1 MGASGALM
9 LKRLIDRSAG
19 QATQSL
25 AIASTSDG
33 RIVIVSVSQV
43 VIRVVQRNAILP
55 RVENVSASLA
65 AVVAT
70 ARAAH
75 DVAELDA
82 AALAVPH
89 EEADDD
95 EDEAAESE
103 GQSDGER
110 MACGKFG
117 LRVLRQS
124 GLLEKHWEGDGAV
137 LVVAAVGSAQ
147 KGDGDVVGLLAHEII
162 LFDFK
167 RPEPPRGGHLVVVE
181 ALKLNPLIACPV
193 EVVQANGDIISRVG
207 LEVGLVIVVGIP
219 GN

>member
-1 MGASGALM
+1 MVDFLFSIHPSFFFDSVSSTSLLVLSSHLVPESILMGASGALM

-19 QATQSL
+19 QAAQSL

-33 RIVIVSVSQV
+33 RIVIISVSQV

-75 DVAELDA
+75 DVTELDA

-110 MACGKFG
+110 MARGKFS
-117 LRVLRQS
+117 L
-124 GLLEKHWEGDGAV
+124 
-137 LVVAAVGSAQ
+137 
-147 KGDGDVVGLLAHEII
+147 
-162 LFDFK
+162 
-167 RPEPPRGGHLVVVE
+167 
-181 ALKLNPLIACPV
+181 
-193 EVVQANGDIISRVG
+193 
-207 LEVGLVIVVGIP
+207 
-219 GN
+219 

>member
-110 MACGKFG
+110 MARGKFS
-117 LRVLRQS
+117 L
-124 GLLEKHWEGDGAV
+124 
-137 LVVAAVGSAQ
+137 
-147 KGDGDVVGLLAHEII
+147 
-162 LFDFK
+162 
-167 RPEPPRGGHLVVVE
+167 
-181 ALKLNPLIACPV
+181 
-193 EVVQANGDIISRVG
+193 
-207 LEVGLVIVVGIP
+207 
-219 GN
+219 